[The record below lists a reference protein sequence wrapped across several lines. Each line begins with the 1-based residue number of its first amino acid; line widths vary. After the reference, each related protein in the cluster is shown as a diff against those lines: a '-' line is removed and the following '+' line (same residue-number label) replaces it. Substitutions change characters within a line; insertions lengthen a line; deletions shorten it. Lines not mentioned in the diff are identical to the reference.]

1 MSPRR
6 SPRPVARCLCGSCGL
21 RFSSTR
27 AFDAHRA
34 FAFGCKGDWG
44 ARECLSPSEIEGF
57 EAIEGICRLTG
68 ETVRPVRIWGLTEHR
83 EQARVTFR
91 PQERQARERVA
102 RASESNRGNAERVE
116 GPITSTATLTQTQAQ
131 TEPSELPAETGAA
144 K

>member
-34 FAFGCKGDWG
+34 FAFGRRGDWA
-44 ARECLSPSEIEGF
+44 ARECLAPSEIEGF

-83 EQARVTFR
+83 DQARVTFR
-91 PQERQARERVA
+91 RQERQAREHAA
-102 RASESNRGNAERVE
+102 RASESNRGNAECVA
-116 GPITSTATLTQTQAQ
+116 GPVASIAA
-131 TEPSELPAETGAA
+131 GAA